1 MISVKEFW
9 IVLIVFICLI
19 ITIFISC
26 FYPPNTIITN
36 FANRVPIAS
45 ELFIG
50 IGIFITYMIFQI
62 SVSRSNID
70 ITILTQE
77 KGFLEIMKLCSEKYK
92 ECPQF
97 INSLNYDFKGTNIDD
112 ANSFDHVY
120 GVSSISQDD
129 SRRKSPYTDI
139 HTNGESLQTKKY
151 IAFLIFQSIENYF
164 CTWNITESSDS
175 EWFCTYFI
183 WMSSKPLQEMWYS
196 YGLPFFGIKTKAYVD
211 FLIEANKKNKFKNNM
226 EIIQFSEKII
236 KKKEFHDMVFTE
248 DNTNL
253 KYILV

>member
-1 MISVKEFW
+1 MISVKEFY
-9 IVLIVFICLI
+9 VLLFVFICLI
-19 ITIFISC
+19 IIIFISC
-26 FYPPNTIITN
+26 FYPKNTIISN
-36 FANRVPIAS
+36 FATRLPIAS
-45 ELFIG
+45 SLLIG
-50 IGIFITYMIFQI
+50 VGIFITFMIFQI
-62 SVSRSNID
+62 SVSRSNVD
-70 ITILTQE
+70 VTILTQE
-77 KGFLEIMKLCSEKYK
+77 KGFIEIMKVCSEKYK

-97 INSLNYDFKGTNIDD
+97 IDSLNYDFKGTNIDD
-112 ANSFDHVY
+112 SY
-120 GVSSISQDD
+120 
-129 SRRKSPYTDI
+129 RDI
-139 HTNGESLQTKKY
+139 HTHSESLQTKLY
-151 IAFLIFQSIENYF
+151 IAFAIFQSIENYF

-211 FLIEANKKNKFKNNM
+211 FLIDANKKNKFKNNT
-226 EIIQFSEKII
+226 EIIKFSEKII